1 MTLALAED
9 RWDLKAVLA
18 AVKTKSADVSVT
30 GLQANWKALSVHLAA
45 DLVLAAEAFVLARAT
60 DQTWEV
66 SVEGTEAAA
75 SGGDKDK
82 IISWNIGHFVC
93 GNEEK
98 AMVSTCIR

>member
-18 AVKTKSADVSVT
+18 AVETKSADVSVT

-45 DLVLAAEAFVLARAT
+45 DLVLAAEAFVLARAA
-60 DQTWEV
+60 DQTWEIG
-66 SVEGTEAAA
+66 VESAEAAA

-93 GNEEK
+93 REQ
-98 AMVSTCIR
+98 MISTISYDE